1 MIDAVLQHQ
10 SDQVEAGSLRQTQ
23 FEIAAIAVGEAAM
36 AVDACTVGLY
46 YKVQG
51 FLNRKSL
58 KSVKLRFHITHIS
71 PITH

>member
-1 MIDAVLQHQ
+1 MIDAVLQQQ
-10 SDQVEAGSLRQTQ
+10 SEQVEAGSLRQTQ